1 MSKKIHFS
9 EQTKHKVSILPY
21 FLRIGKYS
29 SGQNGH
35 LSLSKTV
42 HTDKEY
48 RFKNNK
54 TINQIFEDKQRERE
68 KDNLSRVAVRASVKL
83 PG

>member
-9 EQTKHKVSILPY
+9 EQTKQSVNFTIFSKD
-21 FLRIGKYS
+21 RQYS

-68 KDNLSRVAVRASVKL
+68 KDRI
-83 PG
+83 